1 MRRIERED
9 LAPEM
14 ADALRLLQEEVENL
28 SEHEGFDPG
37 EHWKRKR
44 TSQPILA
51 VYAVLKLM
59 AGPRERCMYC
69 VDSAGSDIEHF
80 WPKGAHSDRM
90 YIWEN
95 LLVACAPCGRFKG
108 QQFPLALAQQAIYF
122 GGNFRAGQIAASG
135 SRFRPRLRVVIRAPR
150 ESRG

>member
-108 QQFPLALAQQAIYF
+108 QQFPLAADGSPLLEHFSYCC
-122 GGNFRAGQIAASG
+122 RALNG
-135 SRFRPRLRVVIRAPR
+135 SRNQALASSAVSMGSICAMA
-150 ESRG
+150 